1 MNLSA
6 ETILSTEFGDFDLRV
21 YQDAIGREHLAL
33 SQGDLRLP
41 EPVLTRLH
49 SECITGEVF
58 HSIHCDC
65 GPQLARAMNAISKAG
80 RGLLIYL
87 RQEGRDIGLTNKI
100 KAYELQRQ
108 GMDTMEAN
116 VVLGFPPDARGY
128 SAAGEI
134 FRDLNVQAIKLL
146 TNNPDKIEQLEKMGI
161 VVVERIALEIP
172 PNGFDD
178 AYLRVKKNKMGHWLT
193 QV

>member
-6 ETILSTEFGDFDLRV
+6 KTILSTEFGDFDLKV
-21 YQDAIGREHLAL
+21 FQDEQGREHLAL
-33 SQGDLRLP
+33 SQGDLNST
-41 EPVLTRLH
+41 EPVLTRLQ

-58 HSIHCDC
+58 HSLHCDC
-65 GPQLARAMNAISKAG
+65 GSQLIKAMTAIGQAG

-108 GMDTMEAN
+108 GMDTLEAN
-116 VVLGFPPDARGY
+116 VALGFPPDARHY
-128 SAAGEI
+128 DAAVEI
-134 FRDLNVQAIKLL
+134 LQNLGVQSIKLL
-146 TNNPDKIEQLEKMGI
+146 TNNPDKIAQLENLGI
-161 VVVERIALEIP
+161 IVAERVPLEIP
-172 PNGFDD
+172 PNGFDN
-178 AYLRVKKNKMGHWLT
+178 AYLRVKKNKMGHWLN